1 MTDGFTNF
9 LFKFANI
16 FGNIIGQV
24 RIFAAVPDLLDRIK
38 IRCIRRQPFHINTA
52 ESSLQSFGTAAMYHP
67 AIHNQDKPSRK
78 MRQQFCHKGLKII
91 SDNVMATN
99 SEIQSQR
106 RAFRRNRN
114 GRNSRQSVAAIPAI
128 MNGSL
133 SLPSPGAPNS
143 WLKHKAA
150 FIQQNDGFTAF
161 SGFFLYGAN
170 RSFAKW
176 LFAVRLVRELCVR
189 AFGNCSPSV
198 SGFARLVKDGNKLET
213 SCESPLQYVPMSTGS
228 FCSRKLSG
236 LCLTNDPTFD
246 VSCPRVSLVG
256 LAPAWVR
263 GLWPR
268 LFCEHRAIA
277 PPNCRKSQPSWQP
290 RGFRNRRSA
299 ELSLALD
306 VAEVLLLF
314 LLVSYIIL
322 SVNTGSF
329 LYFFKGQ

>member
-1 MTDGFTNF
+1 MTEGVTNF
-9 LFKFANI
+9 LFKFGNI

-24 RIFAAVPDLLDRIK
+24 RIFAAVPNLLDRIK

-52 ESSLQSFGTAAMYHP
+52 ESSLQSFGPATMYHP
-67 AIHNQDKPSRK
+67 TIHDQDKPSLK

-91 SDNVMATN
+91 GDNIMVTN
-99 SEIQSQR
+99 SEIQSQTP
-106 RAFRRNRN
+106 ASRRNRN
-114 GRNSRQSVAAIPAI
+114 GRNSRQSIAAVPAI

-133 SLPSPGAPNS
+133 SLTSPGSPNS
-143 WLKHKAA
+143 WVKHKTA
-150 FIQQNDGFTAF
+150 FIQQNDGFTPF

-176 LFAVRLVRELCVR
+176 LSPVRLVRELCVL
-189 AFGNCSPSV
+189 AFGNCSPSA

-213 SCESPLQYVPMSTGS
+213 FSELPLQYVPMSTS
-228 FCSRKLSG
+228 LFCNRKLSG
-236 LCLTNDPTFD
+236 LCLADDPTFA
-246 VSCPRVSLVG
+246 VSCPKVSSADLV
-256 LAPAWVR
+256 PAWVR

-268 LFCEHRAIA
+268 LFRGHRAIE
-277 PPNCRKSQPSWQP
+277 PPNCQKSQLFGQP
-290 RGFRNRRSA
+290 RGFHRRRSA

-322 SVNTGSF
+322 SANTGSF

>member
-1 MTDGFTNF
+1 MIDGFTNF

-24 RIFAAVPDLLDRIK
+24 RILAVIPDLLDRIN

-52 ESSLQSFGTAAMYHP
+52 ESSLQSFGTAAMDHP

-78 MRQQFCHKGLKII
+78 MRQQLRHKCLKII
-91 SDNVMATN
+91 SDNIVVTN
-99 SEIQSQR
+99 SKIQSQTL
-106 RAFRRNRN
+106 ASRRNRN
-114 GRNSRQSVAAIPAI
+114 GRNSRQSLTAVPAI

-133 SLPSPGAPNS
+133 SLPSPGSPNS
-143 WLKHKAA
+143 RLKHKAA
-150 FIQQNDGFTAF
+150 LIQQNSGFTTF

-176 LFAVRLVRELCVR
+176 LSPVRLVRELCVR
-189 AFGNCSPSV
+189 AFGNCSPSA
-198 SGFARLVKDGNKLET
+198 SRFARLVKDGNKLET
-213 SCESPLQYVPMSTGS
+213 SSGLPLRCVPTSTSS

-236 LCLTNDPTFD
+236 LCLTDDPTFA
-246 VSCPRVSLVG
+246 VSCPKVSSADLVS
-256 LAPAWVR
+256 AWVR

-268 LFCEHRAIA
+268 LFCEHRAIE
-277 PPNCRKSQPSWQP
+277 PPNCQKSQLFGQP
-290 RGFRNRRSA
+290 RGFHHRRSA

-322 SVNTGSF
+322 SANTGSF

>member
-9 LFKFANI
+9 FFKFANI
-16 FGNIIGQV
+16 FGNIISQV
-24 RIFAAVPDLLDRIK
+24 RILAAVPDLLDRIK
-38 IRCIRRQPFHINTA
+38 IRCIRRQPFHINA
-52 ESSLQSFGTAAMYHP
+52 AKSPLQSFSTAAMYHP

-78 MRQQFCHKGLKII
+78 MRQQFCHKRLKII
-91 SDNVMATN
+91 SDNVVVTN
-99 SEIQSQR
+99 SEIQPKMP
-106 RAFRRNRN
+106 AFWRNRN
-114 GRNSRQSVAAIPAI
+114 GRNSRQSVTAVPAI
-128 MNGSL
+128 MDGSL
-133 SLPSPGAPNS
+133 SLPSPGASNS

-176 LFAVRLVRELCVR
+176 LFALRLVRGLCVR
-189 AFGNCSPSV
+189 AFGNCSPSA
-198 SGFARLVKDGNKLET
+198 SRFARLAKDGNKHEISSEL
-213 SCESPLQYVPMSTGS
+213 PLQYVPMSTSS
-228 FCSRKLSG
+228 FCNRKLSG
-236 LCLTNDPTFD
+236 LCLAGDPTFD
-246 VSCPRVSLVG
+246 VACPKVSLADRVSV
-256 LAPAWVR
+256 WVR
-263 GLWPR
+263 GLWR
-268 LFCEHRAIA
+268 HLFCEHLAIA

-290 RGFRNRRSA
+290 RGFRSQLPA

-306 VAEVLLLF
+306 AAEVPLLF

>member
-24 RIFAAVPDLLDRIK
+24 RIFAAVPNLLNRIK
-38 IRCIRRQPFHINTA
+38 IRCIRRQPFHINAA
-52 ESSLQSFGTAAMYHP
+52 ESPLQSFSTAAMYHP

-78 MRQQFCHKGLKII
+78 MRQQFCHKRLKII
-91 SDNVMATN
+91 SNNVVVTN
-99 SEIQSQR
+99 SEIQPQMP
-106 RAFRRNRN
+106 AFRRNRN
-114 GRNSRQSVAAIPAI
+114 GRNSRQSVTVVPAI
-128 MNGSL
+128 MDGSL
-133 SLPSPGAPNS
+133 SLPSPGSPNS

-150 FIQQNDGFTAF
+150 FIQQNKGFTAF

-176 LFAVRLVRELCVR
+176 LFALRLVRELCVR
-189 AFGNCSPSV
+189 AFGNCSPSA

-213 SCESPLQYVPMSTGS
+213 SCESPLQYVPMSTS
-228 FCSRKLSG
+228 LFCNRKLSG
-236 LCLTNDPTFD
+236 LCLADDPTFD
-246 VSCPRVSLVG
+246 VACPKVSLADLVS
-256 LAPAWVR
+256 AWVR
-263 GLWPR
+263 GLWPH

-277 PPNCRKSQPSWQP
+277 PPNCRKSQPFGRP
-290 RGFRNRRSA
+290 REFHRRRPA

-306 VAEVLLLF
+306 ASGVPLLF

-322 SVNTGSF
+322 SANTGSF

>member
-1 MTDGFTNF
+1 MTDGFTDF
-9 LFKFANI
+9 FFKFANI

-24 RIFAAVPDLLDRIK
+24 RILAAVPNLLDRIK
-38 IRCIRRQPFHINTA
+38 IRRIRRQPFHINAA
-52 ESSLQSFGTAAMYHP
+52 ESPLQSFSTAAMYHP
-67 AIHNQDKPSRK
+67 AIHNQDNPSRK
-78 MRQQFCHKGLKII
+78 MRQQFCHKNLKII
-91 SDNVMATN
+91 GDNVMVTN
-99 SEIQSQR
+99 SKIQSQMSES
-106 RAFRRNRN
+106 RRNRN
-114 GRNSRQSVAAIPAI
+114 GRNSRQSVAAVPTV

-133 SLPSPGAPNS
+133 SLPSPGSPNG

-150 FIQQNDGFTAF
+150 FIQQNGGFTAF

-189 AFGNCSPSV
+189 AFGNCSPSA

-213 SCESPLQYVPMSTGS
+213 FSELPLQYVPMSTSS
-228 FCSRKLSG
+228 FCNRKLSG
-236 LCLTNDPTFD
+236 PCLAGDPTFD
-246 VSCPRVSLVG
+246 VACLKVSLADRVSV
-256 LAPAWVR
+256 WVR
-263 GLWPR
+263 GLWHH

-290 RGFRNRRSA
+290 RGFHSRRSA
-299 ELSLALD
+299 GLLLALD
-306 VAEVLLLF
+306 VAEVPLLF

-322 SVNTGSF
+322 SANTGSF

>member
-1 MTDGFTNF
+1 MIDGFTNF
-9 LFKFANI
+9 FSKFGNI

-24 RIFAAVPDLLDRIK
+24 RILAAVPNLLDRIE

-52 ESSLQSFGTAAMYHP
+52 ESSLQSFGTAAMDHP

-91 SDNVMATN
+91 SDNVVVTN
-99 SEIQSQR
+99 SEIQSKMP
-106 RAFRRNRN
+106 AFRRNRD
-114 GRNSRQSVAAIPAI
+114 GRNSRQSVAAVPAI

-133 SLPSPGAPNS
+133 SLPSPGSPNS

-150 FIQQNDGFTAF
+150 FIQQNSGFTAF

-176 LFAVRLVRELCVR
+176 LSPVRLVRELCVR
-189 AFGNCSPSV
+189 AFGNCSPSA
-198 SGFARLVKDGNKLET
+198 SRFARLVKDGNKLET
-213 SCESPLQYVPMSTGS
+213 SSGLPLQCVPTSTSS
-228 FCSRKLSG
+228 FCNRKLSG
-236 LCLTNDPTFD
+236 LCLTDDPIFA
-246 VSCPRVSLVG
+246 VSCPKVSSADLV
-256 LAPAWVR
+256 PAWVR

-268 LFCEHRAIA
+268 FFRGHRAIE

-290 RGFRNRRSA
+290 RGFHRRRSA

-322 SVNTGSF
+322 SANTGSF

>member
-1 MTDGFTNF
+1 MINGFKNF
-9 LFKFANI
+9 LSKFGNI

-24 RIFAAVPDLLDRIK
+24 RIFAVVPDLFDRIK
-38 IRCIRRQPFHINTA
+38 IRCIRRQPFHINAA
-52 ESSLQSFGTAAMYHP
+52 ESPLQSLGAAAMYHP

-78 MRQQFCHKGLKII
+78 MQQQFCHKGLKII
-91 SDNVMATN
+91 SDNVVVTN
-99 SEIQSQR
+99 SEIQSQIP
-106 RAFRRNRN
+106 AFRRNRN
-114 GRNSRQSVAAIPAI
+114 GRNSRQSPAAVPTV

-133 SLPSPGAPNS
+133 SLPSPGSPNG

-150 FIQQNDGFTAF
+150 FIQQNCGFTAF

-189 AFGNCSPSV
+189 AFGNCSPSA
-198 SGFARLVKDGNKLET
+198 SGFARLQKDGNKLET
-213 SCESPLQYVPMSTGS
+213 SCGSPLQYVPMSTSS
-228 FCSRKLSG
+228 FCNRKLSG
-236 LCLTNDPTFD
+236 LCLADDPTFD
-246 VSCPRVSLVG
+246 VACPKVSLADRVSV
-256 LAPAWVR
+256 WVR
-263 GLWPR
+263 GLWLR

-290 RGFRNRRSA
+290 RGFRILRSA

-306 VAEVLLLF
+306 VVEVPLLF

-322 SVNTGSF
+322 SANTGSF

>member
-24 RIFAAVPDLLDRIK
+24 RILAAVPDLLDRIK

-52 ESSLQSFGTAAMYHP
+52 ESSLQSFGAATMNHP
-67 AIHNQDKPSRK
+67 AIHNQDNPSRK
-78 MRQQFCHKGLKII
+78 MRQQFCHKSLKII
-91 SDNVMATN
+91 GDNVMVTN
-99 SEIQSQR
+99 SKIQSQTP
-106 RAFRRNRN
+106 ASRRNRN
-114 GRNSRQSVAAIPAI
+114 GRNSRQPVAAVPAI

-133 SLPSPGAPNS
+133 SLPSLGAPNS

-150 FIQQNDGFTAF
+150 FIQQNGVFAAF

-170 RSFAKW
+170 RSFARW
-176 LFAVRLVRELCVR
+176 LSPVRLVRGLCVR
-189 AFGNCSPSV
+189 AFGNCSPSA
-198 SGFARLVKDGNKLET
+198 SRFARLAKDGNKLET
-213 SCESPLQYVPMSTGS
+213 FCELPLQYVPMSTSS
-228 FCSRKLSG
+228 FCNRKLSG
-236 LCLTNDPTFD
+236 PCLAGDPTFD
-246 VSCPRVSLVG
+246 VACPKVSLADRVSV
-256 LAPAWVR
+256 WVR
-263 GLWPR
+263 GLWHR

-290 RGFRNRRSA
+290 RGFRSRLSA
-299 ELSLALD
+299 ELLLALD
-306 VAEVLLLF
+306 AAEVPLLF

-322 SVNTGSF
+322 SANTGSF